1 LREGFFGTRE
11 RQGLRRLEEEVQGLT
26 PETVSPSLLPVPA
39 GGTALPPTESREV
52 EEIHSLNRKLLK
64 LQEVGQ
70 AITSELD
77 LNRLLEKLMDAVL
90 ELARAERGF
99 IILRAPGAKSDTIT
113 VARNIDRELVDRPEL
128 KISRSISQEVIRTG
142 RPLLLTNA
150 IDDERFL
157 DSKSVQGLR
166 LQSILCV
173 PLLSRQEILGVIYLD
188 NRLRKH
194 AFREDDLRVLQT
206 FSAQAAI
213 AITNARLSEE
223 IQRRNRELL
232 EANRQMEVLNGRLLQ
247 QVNERTAELK
257 AAREHL
263 RQRQSESPAGHRFH
277 NLVGTSKRMQE
288 IFHILD
294 RISSTALPVLIH
306 GESGTGKEL
315 VANAIHGSSIRRDR
329 RFISENCAAPE
340 DVRQELPHARLVVND
355 QKVRHS
361 LF

>member
-1 LREGFFGTRE
+1 
-11 RQGLRRLEEEVQGLT
+11 
-26 PETVSPSLLPVPA
+26 
-39 GGTALPPTESREV
+39 
-52 EEIHSLNRKLLK
+52 
-64 LQEVGQ
+64 
-70 AITSELD
+70 
-77 LNRLLEKLMDAVL
+77 MDAVL

-329 RFISENCAAPE
+329 RFISENCAALSE
-340 DVRQELPHARLVVND
+340 TILESELFGHTRGAFTGAVAERKGLFELAHEGTLFLDEVGD
-355 QKVRHS
+355 MSLSMQKKVLRV
-361 LF
+361 LEEGEIRRVGGKDTIQ